1 MDEVTPRAYFR
12 SQWPQQEHFAM
23 DAAVFR
29 DPRRRFIPIASRA
42 GAGEMAELDFGPT
55 DRPVDVVFVH
65 ANGFNGQTYRALLAP
80 LSAGLRI
87 LAVDQRGHGSSRLAA
102 DPDHRRNWL
111 DLRDDLL
118 ALLTALDQ
126 TQPVVLAGHSMGG
139 TVSLLTAAAAP
150 DAVRGLVLLDPV
162 IMPRVMAFYAHMPWT
177 SGALWKH
184 LPMVQGAL
192 RRRSV
197 FDSREAA
204 FTAYRGRG
212 AFKTWP
218 ESMLADYVGGGFKDR
233 DDGKVELACAPA
245 WEASNYSAQAHDP
258 WRAMTRLRCPMRI
271 LKAEKGSTSHVGD
284 GAALTRRNPLIRVE
298 TVAGASHFLPMERPD
313 LAREAIFEMATA

>member
-1 MDEVTPRAYFR
+1 
-12 SQWPQQEHFAM
+12 M

-42 GAGEMAELDFGPT
+42 GAGEMAVLEFGPA
-55 DRPVDVVFVH
+55 DRPVDVIFVH
-65 ANGFNGQTYRALLAP
+65 ANGFNGHTYRALLAP
-80 LSAGLRI
+80 LSAGLRV

-118 ALLTALDQ
+118 ALLVALDQ
-126 TQPVVLAGHSMGG
+126 GPVVLAGHSMGG
-139 TVSLLTAAAAP
+139 TVSLLAAAAAP
-150 DAVRGLVLLDPV
+150 DKVRGLVLLDPV
-162 IMPRVMAFYAHMPWT
+162 IMPRIMAFYAHMPWT

-184 LPMVQGAL
+184 LPLVQGAL

-197 FDSREAA
+197 FDNREAA
-204 FTAYRGRG
+204 FLAYRGRG

-218 ESMLADYVGGGFKDR
+218 ESMLADYVGGGFRDR
-233 DDGKVELACAPA
+233 DDGTVELACAPA

-258 WRAMTRLRCPMRI
+258 WRAMGRIRCPARL
-271 LKAEKGSTSHVGD
+271 LKAEKGSTAHVGD
-284 GAALTRRNPLIRVE
+284 GAGVMRRHPSIRVE
-298 TVAGASHFLPMERPD
+298 TIEGTSHFLPMERPD
-313 LAREAIFEMATA
+313 LVREAIFEIATIHEA